1 MINSTFKNCYANCT
15 NGGGFCYNLDKL
27 GKEVDCDV
35 SITGCTFDH
44 LVPSN
49 GKVGM
54 LNFFK
59 SITISNCT
67 IKSMPKAEYLL
78 AIECVSEQE
87 QIIFDKIIFIEN
99 QTNTSK
105 NGSECSLGLF
115 ISKAQRC
122 IFQDCQFIRN
132 TNIKEVNCSTIICGD
147 ATSNNN
153 VQYEFVGCYFEDN
166 KIDKDFNGGALY
178 INAQY
183 EPVQIDSC
191 VFSNAAS
198 DVSERGGAIYT
209 SSGTEQ
215 EIIINNSHFINM
227 KVSTSDSDS
236 GNAIYIDSTSSKVHV
251 EGCQFNDCGNKGC
264 AISSHG
270 HNVIIENTVI
280 AFKDTSPITSC
291 QGIVIKNKSHFEL
304 INTSISN
311 CISSFGGGA
320 FSYLLNGS
328 NYEDNDELV
337 LIENCHFKLNKAVQN
352 VGAVAI
358 ESFGFIRIINSTFEE
373 NIANYKNIASS
384 NLLAQYT
391 STHILIHR

>member
-1 MINSTFKNCYANCT
+1 M
-15 NGGGFCYNLDKL
+15 
-27 GKEVDCDV
+27 
-35 SITGCTFDH
+35 
-44 LVPSN
+44 
-49 GKVGM
+49 
-54 LNFFK
+54 
-59 SITISNCT
+59 
-67 IKSMPKAEYLL
+67 
-78 AIECVSEQE
+78 
-87 QIIFDKIIFIEN
+87 
-99 QTNTSK
+99 
-105 NGSECSLGLF
+105 GLF

-132 TNIKEVNCSTIICGD
+132 TNIKEVNCSKIICGD
-147 ATSNNN
+147 STSNNN
-153 VQYEFVGCYFEDN
+153 VQYECVGCFFEDN
-166 KIDKDFNGGALY
+166 KIDKDLNGGALY
-178 INAQY
+178 INAHY
-183 EPVQIDSC
+183 EPVHTDSG

-215 EIIINNSHFINM
+215 EIMIINSHFINM

-328 NYEDNDELV
+328 NYEVNDELV

-352 VGAVAI
+352 GGAVAI

-384 NLLAQYT
+384 NLLADNQHR
-391 STHILIHR
+391 STNDGKGGSIYIYPYFDSSLSRSSGSTNEIEK